1 MQDILSNYS
10 IFFKNLILWIILQFI
25 VACIISFL
33 PDSLFNPHGW
43 PYKIRKWEKDGKIY
57 KELFK
62 VKNWKNKLPVGK
74 PFNKND
80 IDLREFK
87 SKKLSYINKYMIT
100 SCKSEA
106 VHIFSIFSMFI
117 FFIFHN
123 LPIAITIMLSALLIN
138 LPFIIILRYNRHR
151 ILKLKNR
158 F

>member
-1 MQDILSNYS
+1 MREILLNYS
-10 IFFKNLILWIILQFI
+10 IFFKNLILWIIVQFI

-33 PDSLFNPHGW
+33 PNSLFNPHGW
-43 PYKIRKWEKDGKIY
+43 PYKIRKWEKDDKIY
-57 KELFK
+57 KEPFK
-62 VKNWKNKLPVGK
+62 IKYWKNKLPVGK

-106 VHIFSIFSMFI
+106 VHIFSIFSMVI

-123 LPIAITIMLSALLIN
+123 LLITIVIILSTLLIN
-138 LPFIIILRYNRHR
+138 LPFIIVLRYNRHR
-151 ILKLKNR
+151 ILRFKNKL
-158 F
+158 